1 MVVGYKV
8 VKSGG
13 ETPDSIARLEFNTFD
28 DAYNKLFFV
37 CKGDQEE
44 MNKYYI
50 EKLWKIEL

>member
-1 MVVGYKV
+1 MVGYKV

-13 ETPDSIARLEFNTFD
+13 ETPDSIANLEFNTFD

-37 CKGDQEE
+37 CKGEQNE